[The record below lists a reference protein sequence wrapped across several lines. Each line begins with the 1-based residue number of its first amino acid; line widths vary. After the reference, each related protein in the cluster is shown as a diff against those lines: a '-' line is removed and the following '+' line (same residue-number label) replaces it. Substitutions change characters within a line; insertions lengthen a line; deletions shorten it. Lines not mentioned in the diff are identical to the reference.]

1 MSKPIEVP
9 PIEVPD
15 APYPAPYVHDRKVRF
30 GHSDAARIAYTI
42 RLFDYAMEAI
52 EGWFEEVLGNSWY
65 DLNTVHGVGSPFVHG
80 DLDIQAPLR
89 PGEGVAVTVLV
100 EETGRSTVRF
110 RVTGVR
116 GDGVPSFAGAWVCSF
131 IDTASMRSIPIPEPL
146 AHRIAEYRRR
156 CAEANSGAANNRT
169 L

>member
-1 MSKPIEVP
+1 MSK

-52 EGWFEEVLGNSWY
+52 EGWFEEVLGNGWY
-65 DLNTVHGVGSPFVHG
+65 HLNTECHVGSPFVHG
-80 DLDIQAPLR
+80 DLDIQAPLK
-89 PGEGVAVTVLV
+89 PGDRVAVTVLV

-110 RVTGVR
+110 RVSGVR
-116 GDGVPSFAGAWVCSF
+116 GDGVPSFSGAWVCSF
-131 IDTASMRSIPIPEPL
+131 IDTGTMRSIPIPEPL
-146 AHRIAEYRRR
+146 ARRIAEYRRR
-156 CAEANSGAANNRT
+156 CADATAEATGGAANNRT